1 MYGAVETRNPPE
13 SGLKWC
19 PPKIGAHH
27 AAIWKKRGD
36 GFGGRLRM
44 KPKQLHMDEMF
55 SVMNWTGWGEEM
67 MESSLVK
74 INKKG
79 AC

>member
-1 MYGAVETRNPPE
+1 
-13 SGLKWC
+13 
-19 PPKIGAHH
+19 
-27 AAIWKKRGD
+27 
-36 GFGGRLRM
+36 M